1 MANKTNHELS
11 VKQLR
16 HYCDP
21 KEFNFTST
29 KNLPE
34 LEEFIG
40 QDRALS
46 ALSFG
51 IEVKDHGYHI
61 YALGPVGTGKTTIVR
76 KFLEKDAKNKPVPDD
91 WLYINNFEDQDKP
104 HMLHLPA
111 GKGREFKDD
120 MDQMVVEL
128 KTEVPKAFEGKNYE
142 QEQERIEQE
151 FQKRSKELLLGLEK
165 KAEQMGFKLLQTPQG
180 MAAVPIG
187 EEKASALEKK
197 TELGEKERQ
206 EIDAKQEE
214 LQGEMRETLRQVEE
228 LQKQGKEHMREL
240 DQRVVG
246 FAVDHLINDL
256 KEKYTDYEAVVKFLS
271 EIRAFLLKN
280 VQAFKQIKQMEQM
293 PQPSKMPMIF
303 GGQEP
308 AFDEYRVNLI
318 VDNSKLQGAPV
329 ILEKNPIGPNLL
341 GRIEQQGLFGT
352 LVTNFRMIKAGS
364 LHRANGGYLIIEALD
379 LLTKPLAWQIL
390 KRALKN
396 REVAVESMA
405 EALGAFITRTLEPEP
420 IPLRTKVILIGDP
433 FLYYLLFNW
442 DQDFTELFKIKADF
456 ETRMDRNPETT
467 KQYAQFV
474 GDVCREEGLKHFSP
488 SAVARI
494 VEHGARMVDHQNKL
508 VTKFGDIVDL
518 VRQSNYWAS
527 KNGNKLIKGEDVQK
541 ALDEKIYRSNR
552 IEQLIQEMI
561 EEGTIL
567 IDTKGEVIGQING
580 ISVLS
585 LGDYSFGKPSRITAR
600 TYVGNEGVMN
610 IDREVKL
617 GGPIHNKATMILLG
631 FFGGKYATNTPL
643 AFSAS
648 ITLEQL
654 YEEVEGDSATSAE
667 IYALLSSLSGYPIRQ
682 DLAVTGS
689 ANQHGEVQAIGGV
702 NEKIEGFFQVCK
714 IKGLTGKQGVI
725 IPKSNVDHL
734 MLHDNVID
742 AVKQGK
748 FHIYAVS
755 NIDEGIKI
763 LTGKDSKIIDKAV
776 QKNILELAKKA
787 KEFGEKKGK
796 KKPKKKNNNKRK
808 TRT

>member
-1 MANKTNHELS
+1 VANKTNYELS
-11 VKQLR
+11 AKQLR
-16 HYCDP
+16 CYCDP
-21 KEFNFTST
+21 KEFKFTST

-51 IEVKDHGYHI
+51 IEIKDHGYHI

-76 KFLEKDAKNKPVPDD
+76 KFLERDAKNKPAPDD

-104 HMLHLPA
+104 RTLHLPA

-120 MDQMVVEL
+120 MDRMVVEL
-128 KTEVPKAFEGKNYE
+128 KTEVPKAFEGKDYE
-142 QEQERIEQE
+142 QEQEQIEQE
-151 FQKRSKELLLGLEK
+151 FQKRIKELLLELEK
-165 KAEQMGFKLLQTPQG
+165 KAEQTGFKLLQTPQG
-180 MAAVPIG
+180 MAAVPIS
-187 EEKASALEKK
+187 EEKAFALEKE
-197 TELGEKERQ
+197 TELGKKDRQ
-206 EIDAKQEE
+206 ETEVKQEE
-214 LQGEMRETLRQVEE
+214 LQVRMRETLRQVEE
-228 LQKQGKEHMREL
+228 LQKQGKDRMHEL
-240 DQRVVG
+240 DQRVIG

-256 KEKYTDYEAVVKFLS
+256 KKKYTNYEPVVKFLS
-271 EIRAFLLKN
+271 ETRANLLKN
-280 VQAFKQIKQMEQM
+280 VQAFKQIKQMERM
-293 PQPSKMPMIF
+293 PQPSKISMMF

-318 VDNSKLQGAPV
+318 IDNGKLQGAPV

-341 GRIEQQGLFGT
+341 GRIEQQGWFGT

-364 LHRANGGYLIIEALD
+364 LHKANGGYLIIEALD

-396 REVAVESMA
+396 KEIAVESMA

-456 ETRMDRNPETT
+456 ETRMDLKPESTR
-467 KQYAQFV
+467 QYAQFV
-474 GDVCREEGLKHFSP
+474 GSICREENLKHFSP

-494 VEHGARMVDHQNKL
+494 VEYGARTVDHQKKL
-508 VTKFGDIVDL
+508 GTKFGDIVDL
-518 VRQSNYWAS
+518 IRQSNYWANT
-527 KNGNKLIKGEDVQK
+527 NGNKLVQSKDVQK
-541 ALDEKIYRSNR
+541 ALDEKMYRSNR

-561 EEGTIL
+561 KEGTIL
-567 IDTKGEVIGQING
+567 IDTKGKVLGQING
-580 ISVLS
+580 ISILS
-585 LGDYSFGKPSRITAR
+585 LGDYSFGKPSRITVR

-617 GGPIHNKATMILLG
+617 GGPIHNKGTMILSG
-631 FFGGKYATNTPL
+631 FFGGKYATNIPL

-648 ITLEQL
+648 ITFEQL

-725 IPKSNVDHL
+725 IPKSNTDHL

-748 FHIYAVS
+748 FHIYAIS
-755 NIDEGIKI
+755 NINQGIEL

-776 QKNILELAKKA
+776 QQKILELAKKA

-796 KKPKKKNNNKRK
+796 KKPKNNNKRK
-808 TRT
+808 THTK

>member
-1 MANKTNHELS
+1 MVNKKNYELPI
-11 VKQLR
+11 KQLR

-21 KEFNFTST
+21 KEFDFTST
-29 KNLPE
+29 KNLSQ

-40 QDRALS
+40 QDRALN

-51 IEVKDHGYHI
+51 IEIKDHGYHI

-76 KFLEKDAKNKPVPDD
+76 KFLEKDAKNKPVPND

-104 HMLHLPA
+104 RTLCLPA

-128 KTEVPKAFEGKNYE
+128 KTEVPKAFEGKDYE

-151 FQKRSKELLLGLEK
+151 FQKRSKELLLELEK
-165 KAEQMGFKLLQTPQG
+165 KAEQMGFRLLQTPQG

-187 EEKASALEKK
+187 EEKEI
-197 TELGEKERQ
+197 ELDEQKRQ
-206 EIDAKQEE
+206 EIDAKQDE

-228 LQKQGKEHMREL
+228 LQKQGKERMYEL

-256 KEKYTDYEAVVKFLS
+256 KGKYNSYQPVVEFLS
-271 EIRAFLLKN
+271 ETRANLLKN
-280 VQAFKQIKQMEQM
+280 VQAFKQIKQMEHM
-293 PQPSKMPMIF
+293 PQPSKISMIF

-341 GRIEQQGLFGT
+341 GRIEQQGWFGT

-396 REVAVESMA
+396 KEIAVESMA

-456 ETRMDRNPETT
+456 ETKMERNPETT

-474 GDVCREEGLKHFSP
+474 GDICREEGLKHFSP
-488 SAVARI
+488 CAVSRI
-494 VEHGARMVDHQNKL
+494 VEHGARSVDHQKKL

-518 VRQSNYWAS
+518 IRQSNYWAN
-527 KNGNKLIKGEDVQK
+527 KNGNDLVKGVDVQK

-561 EEGTIL
+561 KEGTIL
-567 IDTKGEVIGQING
+567 IDTQGEVVGQING

-617 GGPIHNKATMILLG
+617 GGPIHNKAAMILSG
-631 FFGGKYATNTPL
+631 FFGGKYALNIPL

-648 ITLEQL
+648 LTFEQL

-667 IYALLSSLSGYPIRQ
+667 IYALLSSLSDYPIRQ
-682 DLAVTGS
+682 NLAVTGS
-689 ANQHGEVQAIGGV
+689 ANQRGEVQAIGGV

-714 IKGLTGKQGVI
+714 IKGLTGNQGVI
-725 IPKSNVDHL
+725 IPKSNVEHL

-748 FHIYAVS
+748 FHIYAIS
-755 NIDEGIKI
+755 NISEGIEL
-763 LTGKDSKIIDKAV
+763 LTGKDSKTIDDAV
-776 QKNILELAKKA
+776 QKKILELAKKA

-796 KKPKKKNNNKRK
+796 KKPKKNNNKHK
-808 TRT
+808 TSI

>member
-1 MANKTNHELS
+1 MANKNNYELS
-11 VKQLR
+11 IKQLR
-16 HYCDP
+16 RYCDP
-21 KEFNFTST
+21 KEFKFTST

-40 QDRALS
+40 QDRALD

-51 IEVKDHGYHI
+51 IEIQDHGYHI

-76 KFLEKDAKNKPVPDD
+76 KFLERDAKNKPVPND

-104 HMLHLPA
+104 HKLCLPA

-128 KTEVPKAFEGKNYE
+128 KTEVPKAFEGKDYE

-151 FQKRSKELLLGLEK
+151 FQKRSKELLLELEK
-165 KAEQMGFKLLQTPQG
+165 KADQIGFRLLQTPQG
-180 MAAVPIG
+180 MAAVPIS
-187 EEKASALEKK
+187 EEKAFMSGKEN
-197 TELGEKERQ
+197 ELGEQERQ
-206 EIDAKQEE
+206 EIDAKQEK
-214 LQGEMRETLRQVEE
+214 LQSEMREVLRQVEE
-228 LQKQGKEHMREL
+228 LQKQGKERMREL

-256 KEKYTDYEAVVKFLS
+256 KKKYIEYEAVTKFLT
-271 EIRAFLLKN
+271 EARAFLLKN
-280 VQAFKQIKQMEQM
+280 VQAFKQIKQMERM
-293 PQPSKMPMIF
+293 PQQSRMSMMF

-318 VDNSKLQGAPV
+318 VDNSKQQGAPV

-341 GRIEQQGLFGT
+341 GRIEQQGWFGT

-364 LHRANGGYLIIEALD
+364 LHKANGGYLIIEALD

-396 REVAVESMA
+396 KEVAVESMA
-405 EALGAFITRTLEPEP
+405 EALGAFMTRTLEPEP
-420 IPLRTKVILIGDP
+420 IPLHTKVILIGDP
-433 FLYYLLFNW
+433 YLYYLLFNW

-456 ETRMDRNPETT
+456 ETRMDRKPEST

-474 GDVCREEGLKHFSP
+474 GSICREEGLKHFAP
-488 SAVARI
+488 SAVAKI
-494 VEHGARMVDHQNKL
+494 VEYGARSVDHQKKL
-508 VTKFGDIVDL
+508 GTRFGDIVDL
-518 VRQSNYWAS
+518 VRQSNYWAN
-527 KNGNKLIKGEDVQK
+527 KNGNKLVQSKDVQK

-552 IEQLIQEMI
+552 IEQLIQDMI
-561 EEGTIL
+561 KEGTIL
-567 IDTKGEVIGQING
+567 IDTKGKIVGQING

-600 TYVGNEGVMN
+600 AYVGNEGVMN

-617 GGPIHNKATMILLG
+617 GGPIHNKATMILSG
-631 FFGGKYATNTPL
+631 FFGGKYASNIPL

-648 ITLEQL
+648 ITFEQL

-689 ANQHGEVQAIGGV
+689 ANQRGEVQAIGGV

-714 IKGLTGKQGVI
+714 IKGLNGKQGVI
-725 IPKSNVDHL
+725 IPKSNTDHL
-734 MLHDNVID
+734 MLHENVID

-755 NIDEGIKI
+755 NIDEGIEI
-763 LTGKDSKIIDKAV
+763 LTGKDSKIIDKAI
-776 QKNILELAKKA
+776 QRKILELAKKA
-787 KEFGEKKGK
+787 KEFGEKKK
-796 KKPKKKNNNKRK
+796 KEKPKKNNNKRK
-808 TRT
+808 TRTK